1 MILKLSAA
9 SLYAIICGPEVLS
22 QIIIVSIARLC
33 RLTALW
39 AVLFACA
46 ESADGPGA
54 KCHTVRGAVLAVEA
68 GYFIVLFAVCL

>member
-46 ESADGPGA
+46 DGPGA
-54 KCHTVRGAVLAVEA
+54 KCHTVRGAVAAVEA

>member
-1 MILKLSAA
+1 MILKLSA

-46 ESADGPGA
+46 DGPGA
-54 KCHTVRGAVLAVEA
+54 KCHTVRGAVAAVEA